1 MKKLDKLIIKAFV
14 GPFVAT
20 FFITLFVLIMQ
31 FFWLWIDDFVGKGLD
46 AATILKFIW
55 YQSAVLIPLALPLSI
70 LLSSLMT
77 FGNLGE
83 SFELVAIKSAGI
95 SLLRFMRPLFVVAT
109 IIAFCA
115 FLFSNYVIPVANLK
129 SRTLL
134 ADIVLA
140 KPAFA
145 IKEGVF
151 FDGIDKF
158 AIKIGKK
165 ESNDS
170 IIRDIIVYQNDG
182 SGLQDAFL
190 IARDGVMKPSP
201 DKQFLDIVF
210 KNGWRYEERGNKG
223 DSITDFIRMGFKEY
237 KMQMDISSFS
247 FKDKTKDSS
256 NINEK
261 MYNMRQ
267 LNVAIDSIALFNQEV
282 ARNFE
287 SSLYSPLSILNYRDS
302 VAKGMKPADSI
313 LNFAA
318 NIKAYM
324 VVKKDSTQ
332 LAADSVRK
340 ADSLK
345 LKRKNDSLSLMAITD
360 SAIRKTKLDSFRQ
373 QTRKDSIQ
381 EKNRQDS
388 IQRRMK
394 KDSIRKKNKIDSIR
408 QQERKDSLKAARLL
422 SRDKTTVAT
431 ANSTEPQDTGSRKDL
446 NKLRPDS
453 AENARTDSLRQD
465 SIRKDSIRKIA
476 AAKARKKRNPNDFD
490 ALIPDSARQQVQDRA
505 LSVLNSMK
513 SNLEMN
519 AGNIVEQE
527 KTLQK
532 YKIEWHDKITL
543 ALACLVLFM
552 IGAPLGSIIRKGGL
566 GMPMIFA
573 IIFFMI
579 FYFVRTRGQKLAK
592 ELELSA
598 FAGMWLAVF
607 VLLPIGIFLI
617 YKAMHDSNLFNKEF
631 YTRLKRKILKKIGK
645 A

>member
-1 MKKLDKLIIKAFV
+1 MKKLDKLIIKAFI

-55 YQSAVLIPLALPLSI
+55 YQSAVLIPLALPLSV

-95 SLLRFMRPLFVVAT
+95 SLMRFMRPLFIVAGF
-109 IIAFCA
+109 ISLGA

-165 ESNDS
+165 EPNDS
-170 IIRDIIVYQNDG
+170 IIRDVIVYQDG
-182 SGLQDAFL
+182 GGGLQDNFL

-201 DKQFLDIVF
+201 DKRFLDVIF
-210 KNGWRYEERGNKG
+210 KNGWQYQERGARG
-223 DSITDFIRMGFKEY
+223 DSATDYIRLGFKEY
-237 KMQMDISSFS
+237 KMQMDISSFK
-247 FKDKTKDSS
+247 FKKSDDSA
-256 NINEK
+256 NVNNEK

-267 LNVAIDSIALFNQEV
+267 LNEAIDSMTRFNKEISE
-282 ARNFE
+282 NFQR
-287 SSLYSPLSILNYRDS
+287 SMFANLTILNYKDS
-302 VAKGMKPADSI
+302 VTKGISIPDSI
-313 LNFAA
+313 LNFKA
-318 NIKAYM
+318 NIDAYM
-324 VVKKDSTQ
+324 GIKTAKDS
-332 LAADSVRK
+332 AKAKADSVK
-340 ADSLK
+340 LKVQADSI
-345 LKRKNDSLSLMAITD
+345 A
-360 SAIRKTKLDSFRQ
+360 RQ
-373 QTRKDSIQ
+373 FRKDSV
-381 EKNRQDS
+381 RQ
-388 IQRRMK
+388 RARA
-394 KDSIRKKNKIDSIR
+394 DSIRKKTRRDSLKLAQKAAR
-408 QQERKDSLKAARLL
+408 VKTTSNNDSLNSKKADTAKKSRATSLDTVKKNGPDSTRKDSAKKAAAPV
-422 SRDKTTVAT
+422 KKIK
-431 ANSTEPQDTGSRKDL
+431 KDP
-446 NKLRPDS
+446 KS
-453 AENARTDSLRQD
+453 
-465 SIRKDSIRKIA
+465 
-476 AAKARKKRNPNDFD
+476 FD
-490 ALIPDSARQQVQDRA
+490 ALIPDSARKSVSDRA
-505 LSVLNSMK
+505 LNSLEGLA
-513 SNLEMN
+513 SNLDMN
-519 AGNIVEQE
+519 ASSIVEQE
-527 KTLQK
+527 KLLQK

-579 FYFVRTRGQKLAK
+579 FYFVRTRGQKLAR

-598 FAGMWLAVF
+598 FGGMWLALF
-607 VLLPIGIFLI
+607 VLTPISIFLI

-631 YTRLKRKILKKIGK
+631 YIRLRRKIMQRLGRDKG
-645 A
+645 